1 MATTSNT
8 PLWHVAYPAPKTSPA
23 SICREEV
30 LDMMKRSTET
40 TSKDYILVDLR
51 CNDCQG
57 GTIQHSINLPAES
70 LYPTLPIAYKL
81 FKDSGLC
88 KIIWY
93 CSSSKGRGTRAAGW
107 FADYIADQND
117 DHMKSLVLLE
127 GVKGWA
133 TAGDEYIKCMVEY
146 NAQVWL

>member
-51 CNDCQG
+51 RNDCQVCSVNYYFQARFKRLNKTG
-57 GTIQHSINLPAES
+57 WHYPA
-70 LYPTLPIAYKL
+70 L
-81 FKDSGLC
+81 
-88 KIIWY
+88 
-93 CSSSKGRGTRAAGW
+93 
-107 FADYIADQND
+107 DQP
-117 DHMKSLVLLE
+117 SR
-127 GVKGWA
+127 
-133 TAGDEYIKCMVEY
+133 
-146 NAQVWL
+146 

>member
-1 MATTSNT
+1 MSVRLTS
-8 PLWHVAYPAPKTSPA
+8 
-23 SICREEV
+23 V
-30 LDMMKRSTET
+30 LH
-40 TSKDYILVDLR
+40 
-51 CNDCQG
+51 NQ
-57 GTIQHSINLPAES
+57 A
-70 LYPTLPIAYKL
+70 
-81 FKDSGLC
+81 
-88 KIIWY
+88 
-93 CSSSKGRGTRAAGW
+93 SSKGRGTRAAGW